1 MARGGSGTWFSF
13 ILSLLQWHG
22 IHQDCHGNYV
32 IHSKSETLLRWVKA
46 DFKIGPA
53 EVSSEC
59 SFSSAFGQK
68 LFALFD
74 DGNYFFAFPALL
86 ICRWKYNEKSAYRR
100 ETKLWICPKLRLN
113 LEYIWGSQRKIKNQ
127 MFLGAAEL
135 RSLVSCI
142 FQSKSNVYHPFY
154 LAQKTFSL
162 LWLTCTEPDVLRG
175 RRTLTAMIWQIQS
188 HAHSAHWHG
197 KQASVPHGKMPVLP
211 GREGA
216 QKVGEGGRAP
226 YGLSLLAPNIKK
238 KPQFC
243 PRSLGSI
250 HGNLQTLRKPLGKKM

>member
-1 MARGGSGTWFSF
+1 M
-13 ILSLLQWHG
+13 
-22 IHQDCHGNYV
+22 
-32 IHSKSETLLRWVKA
+32 
-46 DFKIGPA
+46 GPA

-175 RRTLTAMIWQIQS
+175 RRTLTAMIC

-216 QKVGEGGRAP
+216 QKVGEGGEGSLWPLTPCPKHKEKATV
-226 YGLSLLAPNIKK
+226 LS
-238 KPQFC
+238 
-243 PRSLGSI
+243 S
-250 HGNLQTLRKPLGKKM
+250 